1 MASSERR
8 FKATTTSLMSNWN
21 NLPLRKNDVTRTG
34 YGHNASRFI
43 ALSWP
48 SLIFWGLIARRAMKM
63 GRVVV
68 VTGAPESGAKTVLG
82 LVAGKTLGP
91 DSNADVVKK
100 AFSPSFEDLQGE
112 KPLKF
117 IGPRS
122 FDPNAWRTIM
132 QHLGEQGRLFSIA
145 TVSHH
150 AEWLRHE
157 MDLYAATSN
166 ARGIF
171 WLTLK

>member
-1 MASSERR
+1 MSSPERR
-8 FKATTTSLMSNWN
+8 CTASTNNTMPNWN
-21 NLPLRKNDVTRTG
+21 NLPLRKNDVSRTG
-34 YGHNASRFI
+34 YGHKYGRSAG
-43 ALSWP
+43 LSWP
-48 SLIFWGLIARRAMKM
+48 SLIFWGLVARRAMKL

-68 VTGAPESGAKTVLG
+68 VTGATDSGADTVLA
-82 LVAGKTLGP
+82 LVSGRTLGP
-91 DSNADVVKK
+91 DSEAEKK
-100 AFSPSFEDLQGE
+100 NFSPSFEDLQGE

-132 QHLGEQGRLFSIA
+132 QHLGEQGRMFSIA
-145 TVSHH
+145 TGSHH